1 MQTSTSLLAIALP
14 ALGAGLA
21 VSAVA
26 FSGVFVLWLTPSQ
39 LERLVPNLVG
49 LAVGVLLGD
58 AFIHLIPDAVARHGD
73 VGEVCLAV
81 LGGLFLFFVLEK
93 LVRWRHDH
101 TISHGRGPSTVQPM
115 ARMNLIGDAVHNF
128 IDGILIAGSFW
139 VDPWLGT
146 TTTLAIIAH
155 EIPQEIGDVGAL
167 IQGGYRP
174 REAIRYNFYCSLSVL
189 AGIAA
194 TLLLGRF
201 AESSLTLLLPL
212 AAGGFIYIAASDFI
226 PALHSRV
233 AAPQWGQVFTFG
245 IGIGLMKSVVVFE
258 QLIAIL

>member
-1 MQTSTSLLAIALP
+1 MQTSNLLAIALP
-14 ALGAGLA
+14 ALCAGLA

-26 FSGVFVLWLTPSQ
+26 FSGVFVLWLTPRQ

-58 AFIHLIPDAVARHGD
+58 AFIHLIPDAVARQGD

-93 LVRWRHDH
+93 LVRCQHGH
-101 TISHGRGPSTVQPM
+101 TVTRGMSTATLQPM
-115 ARMNLIGDAVHNF
+115 AQMNLIGDAVHNF

-139 VDPWLGT
+139 IDPWIGT

-174 REAIRYNFYCSLSVL
+174 AEAIRYNFYCSLSVL
-189 AGIAA
+189 AGIAV
-194 TLLLGRF
+194 TLLLGRV

-226 PALHSRV
+226 PALHAGCANSH
-233 AAPQWGQVFTFG
+233 WGQSVTFA
-245 IGIGLMKSVVVFE
+245 IGIGLMHLVAVFE
-258 QLIAIL
+258 PFIVLN

>member
-1 MQTSTSLLAIALP
+1 MAPLLTTSFYALA
-14 ALGAGLA
+14 AGLLI
-21 VSAVA
+21 SLVA
-26 FSGVFVLWLTPSQ
+26 FSGAFVLWLPP
-39 LERLVPNLVG
+39 ERLQKLVPNLVA

-58 AFIHLIPDAVARHGD
+58 AFIHLIPDAVVRHGD

-101 TISHGRGPSTVQPM
+101 APAAGPGADTVQPM

-139 VDPWLGT
+139 IDPWIGA
-146 TTTLAIIAH
+146 TTTLAIVAH

-167 IQGGYRP
+167 IHGGYRP
-174 REAIRYNFYCSLSVL
+174 AEAIRYNFYCSLTVL
-189 AGIAA
+189 LGIAA
-194 TLLLGRF
+194 TLLLGHY
-201 AESSLTLLLPL
+201 AEASLTLLLPV

-226 PALHSRV
+226 PALHDRTIG
-233 AAPQWGQVFTFG
+233 AGWGQIATFAAG
-245 IGIGLMKSVVVFE
+245 VGFMQSVVVLE
-258 QLIAIL
+258 QLIVVR

>member
-1 MQTSTSLLAIALP
+1 MTTPTLTVLYAFVAGMAIS
-14 ALGAGLA
+14 G
-21 VSAVA
+21 VA
-26 FSGVFVLWLTPSQ
+26 FSGAFVLWLPPHH
-39 LERLVPNLVG
+39 LERLIPSLVA

-58 AFIHLIPDAVARHGD
+58 AFIHLIPDAVARHGN
-73 VGEVCLAV
+73 VAEVCLAV

-93 LVRWRHDH
+93 WVRWRHDH
-101 TISHGRGPSTVQPM
+101 TPAQGSGTVGIQPM

-139 VDPWLGT
+139 IDPWIGT

-174 REAIRYNFYCSLSVL
+174 GQAIRYNFYCSLTVL
-189 AGIAA
+189 VGIAA
-194 TLLLGRF
+194 TLLLGHY
-201 AESSLTLLLPL
+201 AEASLTLLLPL

-226 PALHSRV
+226 PALHLRTAGSH
-233 AAPQWGQVFTFG
+233 WGQVVSFA
-245 IGIGLMKSVVVFE
+245 IGIGLMQWVVLLERFISGE
-258 QLIAIL
+258 

>member
-1 MQTSTSLLAIALP
+1 MQTSTSLFEIALQSM
-14 ALGAGLA
+14 AAGLA

-26 FSGVFVLWLTPSQ
+26 FSGAFVLWLTPAQ

-58 AFIHLIPDAVARHGD
+58 AFIHLIPDAIARHGD
-73 VGEVCLAV
+73 VGDVCLAV
-81 LGGLFLFFVLEK
+81 LEGLFLFFVLEK

-101 TISHGRGPSTVQPM
+101 TINHEKRNSSVQAM

-139 VDPWLGT
+139 GDPWLGM

-167 IQGGYRP
+167 IQGGYPP
-174 REAIRYNFYCSLSVL
+174 RMAILYNFYCSLSVL
-189 AGIAA
+189 LGITT
-194 TLLLGRF
+194 TLLIGRI

-212 AAGGFIYIAASDFI
+212 AAGGFIYIAASDLI
-226 PALHSRV
+226 PALQSRV
-233 AAPQWGQVFTFG
+233 AVPQWGQVFSFG
-245 IGIGLMKSVVVFE
+245 IGIGLMKSVVAFE
-258 QLIAIL
+258 QLTAIL

>member
-1 MQTSTSLLAIALP
+1 VSPP
-14 ALGAGLA
+14 AAAGLYALAAGMA

-26 FSGVFVLWLTPSQ
+26 FSGAFVLWLSPARV
-39 LERLVPNLVG
+39 ERLVPGLVA

-58 AFIHLIPDAVARHGD
+58 AFIHLIPDALARRGD
-73 VGEVCLAV
+73 AGEVCLAV

-101 TISHGRGPSTVQPM
+101 HPATGTTAGTIQPL

-139 VDPWLGT
+139 IDPWIGA
-146 TTTLAIIAH
+146 TTTLAIIVH

-167 IQGGYRP
+167 IHGGYRP
-174 REAIRYNFYCSLSVL
+174 AQAIRYNVYCSLTVL
-189 AGIAA
+189 AGIGA
-194 TLLLGRF
+194 TWLLGRY
-201 AESSLTLLLPL
+201 AADSLTLLLPI

-226 PALHSRV
+226 PALHERN
-233 AAPQWGQVFTFG
+233 AGPHWEQVFTFAAG
-245 IGIGLMKSVVVFE
+245 IGFMQWVVVFE
-258 QLIAIL
+258 RMLATR

>member
-1 MQTSTSLLAIALP
+1 MTTPTLTALYAIA
-14 ALGAGLA
+14 AGLA
-21 VSAVA
+21 TSGVA
-26 FSGVFVLWLTPSQ
+26 FSGAFVLWLSPAQ
-39 LERLVPNLVG
+39 LVWLVPNLVA

-58 AFIHLIPDAVARHGD
+58 AFIHLIPDAIARHGD

-101 TISHGRGPSTVQPM
+101 TVTSGRGTTAVQPM

-139 VDPWLGT
+139 IDPWIGT

-174 REAIRYNFYCSLSVL
+174 GQAIRYNVYCSLTVL
-189 AGIAA
+189 AGIGV
-194 TLLLGRF
+194 TLLLGHY
-201 AESSLTLLLPL
+201 AEASLTLLLPV

-226 PALHSRV
+226 PALHARV
-233 AAPQWGQVFTFG
+233 AGPHWAEVLTFAAG
-245 IGIGLMKSVVVFE
+245 VCLMQSVVALE
-258 QLIAIL
+258 QRMVIH

>member
-1 MQTSTSLLAIALP
+1 MTASTLTALY
-14 ALGAGLA
+14 AFAAGLTI
-21 VSAVA
+21 SSVA
-26 FSGVFVLWLTPSQ
+26 FAGAFVLWLSPRQ
-39 LERLVPNLVG
+39 LDWLVPMLVA

-58 AFIHLIPDAVARHGD
+58 AFIHLIPDAIARHGD

-81 LGGLFLFFVLEK
+81 LGGIFLFFVLEK

-101 TISHGRGPSTVQPM
+101 TVVSDQSTDAVQPM

-139 VDPWLGT
+139 IDPWIGT

-167 IQGGYRP
+167 IHGGYGP
-174 REAIRYNFYCSLSVL
+174 GQAIRYNFYFSLTVL
-189 AGIAA
+189 AGIGI
-194 TLLLGRF
+194 TLLLGHH
-201 AESSLTLLLPL
+201 AEASLTLLLPA

-226 PALHSRV
+226 PALHARMAGSHWPQV
-233 AAPQWGQVFTFG
+233 LTFAAGV
-245 IGIGLMKSVVVFE
+245 GLMQSVVTIE
-258 QLIAIL
+258 HMLASP